1 MLNEGGWGRRR
12 PTDIFFL
19 IIAGAKLLH
28 LFQIQQ
34 NPLFSKFIATEHQA
48 HNPGLDCSV
57 LLVVSIVLVL
67 LQLSTKYLFHRVN
80 SS

>member
-1 MLNEGGWGRRR
+1 MRGGGGWGGVR

-19 IIAGAKLLH
+19 IITGAKLLH

-34 NPLFSKFIATEHQA
+34 NPLFSKFIPTEQQA

-57 LLVVSIVLVL
+57 LLVVSTSTTTAVHKVLVS
-67 LQLSTKYLFHRVN
+67 QD
-80 SS
+80 